1 MVNFLSIYN
10 NSMFKFIRGGKH
22 VNQELA
28 KIIFGLF
35 GGLAVFIYGMNLMGD
50 GLQKAAGERMRRI
63 LEVLTSNPLMGV
75 LVGTLVT
82 VMIQSSSATTVMVVG
97 FVSAGL
103 MTLPQ
108 AIGVIMGANIGTTIT
123 AQLIAFNIGDYTPLI
138 TAIGFVFFFF
148 SKKKIVKYLGQTV
161 FAFGLL
167 FFGLETMS
175 DVMEPLATSPVFE
188 SMIKQLSQ
196 YPVLGLLTGTI
207 MTMIVQ
213 SSSATIAVLQNVA
226 AQPGIDGGALIDIQ
240 TAIPILL
247 GNNIGTTI
255 TAILASIGARLNA
268 KRAAAAHSIFN
279 ILGAAIFM
287 FLIPIYAKLIIFISP
302 KGPEIEIIK
311 RQIANAHTAF
321 NIVNTIL
328 WIPFVFVLAKIV
340 TFIVRGQEDPTEK
353 RIMYLD
359 NKLLSNPAVAMDLAT
374 KELTRMALLA
384 KQMAEDAKNSFI
396 NGDMKCVKKVFEN
409 EETVDMLQS
418 EIIKYLS
425 TMLSAGTLTER
436 QSVRLAGLMH
446 VTHDI
451 ERIGDHCKNIA
462 EFAEQ
467 KEQERIPFSK
477 EALSELSEVFE
488 MIRNMVDDSIKSLSE
503 YDTSLAKKVLS
514 EEYEVDDIETKL
526 RSRHVERLNKGLC
539 DPKAT
544 IIFIDLIH
552 NLERVGDH
560 CNNVA
565 EAVLNDLES
574 KSTLNDHQLP
584 NPQQP

>member
-1 MVNFLSIYN
+1 M
-10 NSMFKFIRGGKH
+10 G
-22 VNQELA
+22 QELT
-28 KIIFGLF
+28 KIIFGLL

-123 AQLIAFNIGDYTPLI
+123 AQLIAFKIGDFTPLI

-148 SKKKIVKYLGQTV
+148 CNKKIVKYFGQAV

-167 FFGLETMS
+167 FSGLEMMS
-175 DVMEPLATSPVFE
+175 NVMKPLATSPVFE

-196 YPVLGLLTGTI
+196 YPILGLLTGTI
-207 MTMIVQ
+207 MTMVIQ
-213 SSSATIAVLQNVA
+213 SSSATIAVLQNIA
-226 AQPGIDGGALIDIQ
+226 AQPGIDGGALIDIH

-247 GNNIGTTI
+247 GDNIGTTI
-255 TAILASIGARLNA
+255 TAIFASVGARLNA
-268 KRAAAAHSIFN
+268 KRAAAAHTIFN
-279 ILGAAIFM
+279 VLGAVIFM

-321 NIVNTIL
+321 NIINTII

-340 TFIVRGQEDPTEK
+340 TFIVRGQEDPAEK
-353 RIMYLD
+353 KIMYLD
-359 NKLLSNPAVAMDLAT
+359 NNLLSNPAVAMDLAT

-396 NGDMKCVKKVFEN
+396 NSDMKCVKKVSET
-409 EETVDMLQS
+409 EEVVDMLQR

-425 TMLSAGTLTER
+425 TMLSTGTLTER

-477 EALSELSEVFE
+477 QALSELSDVFE
-488 MIRNMVDDSIKSLSE
+488 MIRNMVSDSIKSLSE

-514 EEYEVDDIETKL
+514 EEYEVDDIEDKL

-552 NLERVGDH
+552 NLERIGDH
-560 CNNVA
+560 CNNIA

-574 KSTLNDHQLP
+574 KNVLNDHQLP

>member
-1 MVNFLSIYN
+1 M
-10 NSMFKFIRGGKH
+10 G
-22 VNQELA
+22 QELT
-28 KIIFGLF
+28 KIIFGLL

-138 TAIGFVFFFF
+138 TAIGFLFFFF

-196 YPVLGLLTGTI
+196 YPILGLLTGVI
-207 MTMIVQ
+207 MTVIVQ

-226 AQPGIDGGALIDIQ
+226 AQSGIDGGALIDIQ

-255 TAILASIGARLNA
+255 TAIFASVGARLNA
-268 KRAAAAHSIFN
+268 KRAAAAHTIFN
-279 ILGAAIFM
+279 VLGAVIFM

-321 NIVNTIL
+321 NIINTII

-340 TFIVRGQEDPTEK
+340 TFIVRGQEDPAEK
-353 RIMYLD
+353 KIMYLD

-396 NGDMKCVKKVFEN
+396 NSDMKCVKKVSET
-409 EETVDMLQS
+409 EEVVDMLQS

-425 TMLSAGTLTER
+425 TMLSTGTLTER

-477 EALSELSEVFE
+477 QALSELSDVFE
-488 MIRNMVDDSIKSLSE
+488 MIRNMVSDSIKSLSE

-514 EEYEVDDIETKL
+514 EEYEVDDIEDKL

-552 NLERVGDH
+552 NLERIGDH
-560 CNNVA
+560 CNNIA

-574 KSTLNDHQLP
+574 KNVLNDHQLP
-584 NPQQP
+584 NPQQS

>member
-1 MVNFLSIYN
+1 M
-10 NSMFKFIRGGKH
+10 G
-22 VNQELA
+22 QELT
-28 KIIFGLF
+28 KIIFGLL

-75 LVGTLVT
+75 LVGALVT

-123 AQLIAFNIGDYTPLI
+123 AQLIAFDIGDYTPLI

-148 SKKKIVKYLGQTV
+148 SNKKIVKYLGQTV
-161 FAFGLL
+161 FSFGLL

-175 DVMEPLATSPVFE
+175 NVMEPLATSPVFE
-188 SMIKQLSQ
+188 SMIKQLSS
-196 YPVLGLLTGTI
+196 YPILGLLTGVI
-207 MTMIVQ
+207 MTVVIQ

-226 AQPGIDGGALIDIQ
+226 AQSGIDGGALIDIQ

-255 TAILASIGARLNA
+255 TAIFASVGARLNA
-268 KRAAAAHSIFN
+268 KRAAAAHTIFN
-279 ILGAAIFM
+279 VLGAVIFM

-321 NIVNTIL
+321 NIINTII

-340 TFIVRGQEDPTEK
+340 TFIVRGQEDPAEK
-353 RIMYLD
+353 KIMYLD

-396 NGDMKCVKKVFEN
+396 NSDMKCVKKVSET
-409 EETVDMLQS
+409 EEVVDMLQS

-425 TMLSAGTLTER
+425 TMLSTGTLTER

-477 EALSELSEVFE
+477 QALSELSDVFE
-488 MIRNMVDDSIKSLSE
+488 MIRNMVSDSIKSLSE

-514 EEYEVDDIETKL
+514 EEYEVDDIEDKL

-552 NLERVGDH
+552 NLERIGDH
-560 CNNVA
+560 CNNIA

-574 KSTLNDHQLP
+574 KNVLNDHQLP